1 MWEVKVLADNRF
13 NNSNDDF
20 EDIFSNSSKNDE
32 FEDIFSSSPKSY
44 KYDDISSFSRT
55 PNETDENT
63 SYGSTDDYFDS
74 DFSVKYNSA
83 VQNRRRHEI
92 QYGDVN
98 NVYGDIASD
107 GKKPKKSKK
116 RHPVRNTILVL
127 LAIVIVALSAVGF
140 YGYNTVNKLLSSFNT
155 DEQLVENEYISSA
168 ELYSDP
174 DQINI
179 LLVGVDAREGDTVSR
194 SDTMM
199 LLTIDKKNGQLK
211 LTSFLRDSY
220 VQVAGGK
227 KEKLNASYFR
237 GGIQKLVD
245 TLELNFKVDIP
256 YYILVDFNIF
266 TAVVDEL
273 GGITVDVTQKESDYT
288 YNSGFVNVPV
298 RIEAGEN
305 VLLNGE
311 QALWYSRIRY
321 LDSDFMRTQRQR
333 KVISAIVDK
342 ASRQK
347 PWELLELA
355 ENIIPMIKTNMSSDE
370 MMSFG
375 IDAIMKQAYNYDIV
389 QQQIPADGTWSS
401 KTISGVG
408 DSLVMDIDENVNILK
423 TFLQDKQVVEHT
435 TDKS

>member
-1 MWEVKVLADNRF
+1 MADNRF

-32 FEDIFSSSPKSY
+32 FKDIFSGLQGIDE
-44 KYDDISSFSRT
+44 YDDISSFSRT
-55 PNETDENT
+55 LGGTDDDK
-63 SYGSTDDYFDS
+63 SCGSTDDYFDS

-83 VQNRRRHEI
+83 VQNRRRQEI

-98 NVYGDIASD
+98 DVYGDISS
-107 GKKPKKSKK
+107 GSKKPKKSKK
-116 RHPVRNTILVL
+116 RHPVRNTVLIL
-127 LAIVIVALSAVGF
+127 LALVIVALSAVGF
-140 YGYNTVNKLLSSFNT
+140 YGYNTVQKLLASFDT

-199 LLTIDKKNGQLK
+199 LLTIDNKNDQLK

-220 VQVAGGK
+220 VQIAGRK

-237 GGIQKLVD
+237 GGIQMLVD

-256 YYILVDFNIF
+256 YYVLVDFDIF
-266 TAVVDEL
+266 TAIVDEL

-333 KVISAIVDK
+333 KVISAIVAK
-342 ASRQK
+342 ARQQK
-347 PWELLELA
+347 PSELLDLA
-355 ENIIPMIKTNMSSDE
+355 ETVIPMVKTNMSSDE
-370 MMSFG
+370 MMKFG
-375 IDAIMKQAYNYDIV
+375 IDALKNKAYNYDIV

-401 KTISGVG
+401 KVISGVG
-408 DSLVMDIDENVNILK
+408 DSLVMDLDENANILK
-423 TFLQDKQVVEHT
+423 AFLQEKQIVEHT
-435 TDKS
+435 TDAS